1 MLRKSDDTVSP
12 IAFKCRHVCSSSPQ
26 QWVAIVINQD
36 YYDPAQLMLYT
47 NVTWYLVNDDDEF
60 EDDDNDDDDDAL
72 H

>member
-1 MLRKSDDTVSP
+1 M
-12 IAFKCRHVCSSSPQ
+12 CSSSPQ

-47 NVTWYLVNDDDEF
+47 NVTWYFVNDDDEF